1 MGNWKDVNTF
11 LLKSPP
17 MAFVDFS
24 TKKRLKIFEGIT
36 GTFAHSQQSTVGYI
50 TLEKGVHAPEH
61 KHIHEQWT
69 HVLSGE
75 LEFTCGGETKLLIP
89 GMSAHIP
96 SNVLHSAYAIT
107 ECKVMDCFSP
117 VREDFVELEKT
128 TK

>member
-1 MGNWKDVNTF
+1 M
-11 LLKSPP
+11 LIPSYLKSAT
-17 MAFVDFS
+17 MAFIDFS

-36 GTFAHSQQSTVGYI
+36 GTFAHSQHATFGYV
-50 TLEKGVHAPEH
+50 TLEKGVRAPEH
-61 KHIHEQWT
+61 NHIHEQWT
-69 HVLSGE
+69 HVISGE
-75 LEFTCGGETKLLIP
+75 LEFTLGGKTMLLTP

-117 VREDFVELEKT
+117 MREDFVELEKN